1 MRLLSLL
8 QLTGCW
14 PKQHG
19 PTCVA
24 HSSLQFI
31 CTLPLPLVPA
41 MTRHCVQFASPC
53 PEVIRADQML
63 CVVQE
68 YGHRVR
74 LASHAVYREF
84 VTSFGLSFYPL
95 GGRPEVNG
103 CSPGCSSGMLTLSEN
118 LMIPQQAS
126 GVGQQ
131 PLLSVQVLSDYIV
144 KNRGIFPGERCHA
157 LCCMQLLLLLGHWQP
172 PETCCSCCRLCSTA
186 HHHIP
191 VLGLPLEA

>member
-1 MRLLSLL
+1 
-8 QLTGCW
+8 
-14 PKQHG
+14 
-19 PTCVA
+19 
-24 HSSLQFI
+24 
-31 CTLPLPLVPA
+31 